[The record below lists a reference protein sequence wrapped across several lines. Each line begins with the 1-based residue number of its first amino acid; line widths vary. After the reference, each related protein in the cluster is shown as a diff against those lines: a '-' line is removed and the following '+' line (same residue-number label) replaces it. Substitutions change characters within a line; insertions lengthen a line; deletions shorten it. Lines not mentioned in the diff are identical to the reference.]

1 MNKKLE
7 KVIKEVCIDRNGLI
21 LPYHTEK
28 VKIVEVLPFSSQ
40 VKMIPVKHF
49 KKNNYTILGVGI
61 EIEEMEI
68 GVIYMAQN
76 KADDKIYFRPY
87 KMFLEEC
94 NNAQKEE
101 YGQNYRFELVEEV

>member
-28 VKIVEVLPFSSQ
+28 VKIVEVLPFFSGQ
-40 VKMIPVKHF
+40 IKMIPVKHF
-49 KKNNYTILGVGI
+49 KNNEYTILGVGI
-61 EIEEMEI
+61 EIGEI
-68 GVIYMAQN
+68 ELGVIYMS
-76 KADDKIYFRPY
+76 KKRSDDKIYFRPY

-94 NNAQKEE
+94 TDAQKEE
-101 YGQNYRFELVEEV
+101 YGQDFRFELIGE